1 MSLFEK
7 IGKAMTSTYNFLTGE
22 NEEKESEDPREK
34 LNLALNKKLLEL
46 EAFKEVVEKT
56 SAIAAE
62 GEMELK
68 EEEEKVEK
76 IRRKAEEA
84 LDRGTEEL
92 ALEIMKEEIVANE
105 KLERARNWCLTAGR
119 EADKALK
126 DFNEKQS
133 EIDKF
138 IDGMKYLSRIDEV
151 SKVMENKQKV
161 LESNKFDEVEGADF
175 LFNEA
180 SADILG
186 RSEQIKGKEKLVI
199 TDKERLEKDLKDARI
214 TGQAKE
220 ALEELRRKKGLSTTP
235 EDMDIKAIEEKEM
248 PDM

>member
-92 ALEIMKEEIVANE
+92 DLEIMK
-105 KLERARNWCLTAGR
+105 
-119 EADKALK
+119 
-126 DFNEKQS
+126 
-133 EIDKF
+133 
-138 IDGMKYLSRIDEV
+138 
-151 SKVMENKQKV
+151 
-161 LESNKFDEVEGADF
+161 
-175 LFNEA
+175 
-180 SADILG
+180 
-186 RSEQIKGKEKLVI
+186 
-199 TDKERLEKDLKDARI
+199 
-214 TGQAKE
+214 
-220 ALEELRRKKGLSTTP
+220 
-235 EDMDIKAIEEKEM
+235 
-248 PDM
+248 